1 MVATDT
7 DGIGAAPSLTLMDR
21 FREAAARLAA
31 SPRTQSWVA
40 RFAPTRPIAQHQA
53 LALFD
58 LCAGFVYSQVLQ
70 AFVQAELHE
79 RLQNGPKSPAELA
92 LATGLPA
99 NSMER
104 LLKAATALGLAGRR
118 SGGRYGL
125 ALRGAALAGNPGV
138 VAMIRHHALL
148 YADLEDPLALL
159 RNGGGN
165 TRTHRF
171 WSYLAADRQ
180 EALTADS
187 AARYSALMA
196 ASQTMIADAV
206 ATAFPFRDYAS
217 ILDVGGG
224 TGRFLERVA
233 PQAPHARLALFDL
246 PPVAA
251 EAATR
256 LARAG
261 LEPRI
266 STHGGDFTAA
276 PLPAG
281 HDLITL
287 VRVVYDHEDE
297 KVLALL
303 KACRAAL
310 GPEGALLVAEPMAG
324 QGSDARIADS
334 YFNFYLLAMGSGRT
348 RSPEEHAALLRRAGF
363 TRIREARSDMPVL
376 TRMVLAKP

>member
-1 MVATDT
+1 MVADT
-7 DGIGAAPSLTLMDR
+7 DGIAAAPSLTLMDR
-21 FREAAARLAA
+21 LREAVAQLAA
-31 SPRTQSWVA
+31 SPRAQSWFA
-40 RFAPTRPIAQHQA
+40 RFAPTRPVAQHQA

-70 AFVQAELHE
+70 AFIQAELHE
-79 RLQNGPKSPAELA
+79 KLRGGPKSTAELA
-92 LATGLPA
+92 QATGMTED
-99 NSMER
+99 SMER
-104 LLKAATALGLAGRR
+104 LLRAAAALGLAGRR

-159 RNGGGN
+159 RNGGGS
-165 TRTHRF
+165 TRVHRF
-171 WSYLAADRQ
+171 WSYLADDQ
-180 EALTADS
+180 EKALTADS

-233 PQAPHARLALFDL
+233 PHAPDSRLALFDL

-251 EAATR
+251 EATTR

-261 LEPRI
+261 LQGRI
-266 STHGGDFTAA
+266 ETHGGDFTAT

-281 HDLITL
+281 YDLITL
-287 VRVVYDHEDE
+287 VRVAYDHEDE

-310 GPEGALLVAEPMAG
+310 GPQGALLVAEPMAG
-324 QGSDARIADS
+324 TGSGARVADS
-334 YFNFYLLAMGSGRT
+334 YFGFYLLAMGSGRT

-363 TRIREARSDMPVL
+363 TRIRTPRSDMPIL
-376 TRMVLAKP
+376 TRMVLARP